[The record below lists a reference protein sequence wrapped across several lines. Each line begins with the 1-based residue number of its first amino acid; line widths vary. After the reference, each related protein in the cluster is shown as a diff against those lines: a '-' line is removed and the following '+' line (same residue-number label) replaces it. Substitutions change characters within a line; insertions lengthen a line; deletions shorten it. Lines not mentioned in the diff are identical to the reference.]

1 MHLKLFFWK
10 SSWKKSDSRRLHELY
25 GLTMFIKQYF
35 RVSWEFNEAPSRR
48 KWEEKP
54 GGTYISFQLIQ
65 LDLAILTES
74 DSKNGP

>member
-1 MHLKLFFWK
+1 M
-10 SSWKKSDSRRLHELY
+10 
-25 GLTMFIKQYF
+25 
-35 RVSWEFNEAPSRR
+35 